1 MEDNTPKASLNENSQ
16 QHASSVHPNQ
26 GSRARLTHHT
36 ITRNTNNVSSSGGSN
51 GGGED
56 GCGAYIVFF
65 VFFIIG
71 IVVFSMF

>member
-26 GSRARLTHHT
+26 GSRAHITRHT
-36 ITRNTNNVSSSGGSN
+36 ITRNTNNVTSSGGSS
-51 GGGED
+51 GGED
-56 GCGAYIVFF
+56 GCGGYIIFF

-71 IVVFSMF
+71 ILVFSMF

>member
-36 ITRNTNNVSSSGGSN
+36 ITRNTNNVSNSGGSS
-51 GGGED
+51 GDED
-56 GCGAYIVFF
+56 GCGGYIVLF
-65 VFFIIG
+65 VFIIIG
-71 IVVFSMF
+71 ILVFSMF